1 MAIQK
6 VLLFLFLHIQVLNI
20 VAQLP
25 DLRYRSCCKNG
36 NYTENS
42 TYKNNLNTLL
52 TSLSSKIDNYGFYYD
67 SIGQNTDEV
76 SGIVLCRGD
85 VELKECRSCIHNAAQ
100 KLVQLC
106 PTQKEVIGGYDECL
120 LHYSNLSIINTQS
133 LSVQYFR
140 RNTVNASKP
149 EEFNQ
154 ELGKLLENLRD
165 RAVNRG
171 SFRKYASGNVT
182 GPDYQTIYPL
192 VQCIPY
198 LSPQNC
204 LTDAYGTMLQCP
216 CLGKRGGR
224 IIGPR
229 CNFRYESSRFFVDVP
244 LEAPPPAGKL
254 YFSTFI

>member
-25 DLRYRSCCKNG
+25 DLRYRSC
-36 NYTENS
+36 
-42 TYKNNLNTLL
+42 
-52 TSLSSKIDNYGFYYD
+52 DNYGFYYD

-140 RNTVNASKP
+140 RNTVNASNP
-149 EEFNQ
+149 R
-154 ELGKLLENLRD
+154 NLTR
-165 RAVNRG
+165 NWC
-171 SFRKYASGNVT
+171 T
-182 GPDYQTIYPL
+182 PD
-192 VQCIPY
+192 

-204 LTDAYGTMLQCP
+204 LTDAYGTMPQCP

-229 CNFRYESSRFFVDVP
+229 CNFRYESYRFFVDVP
-244 LEAPPPAGKL
+244 LDAPPPADEMVCK
-254 YFSTFI
+254 Y